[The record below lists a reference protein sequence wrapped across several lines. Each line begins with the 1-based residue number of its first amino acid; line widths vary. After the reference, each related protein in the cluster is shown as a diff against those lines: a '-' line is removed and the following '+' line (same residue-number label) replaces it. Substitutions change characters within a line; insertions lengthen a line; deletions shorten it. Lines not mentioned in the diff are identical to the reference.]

1 LEKQPKD
8 PIPKKSEEPD
18 MPYAITSTAAV
29 DESSKHI
36 EEQESQIKSMKSNE
50 DLELVCLNQKLFK
63 LDMGKYDSLTC
74 RL

>member
-1 LEKQPKD
+1 MKWEELEKQPKD

-36 EEQESQIKSMKSNE
+36 
-50 DLELVCLNQKLFK
+50 
-63 LDMGKYDSLTC
+63 
-74 RL
+74 